1 MPATKK
7 TKTKKATA
15 TAARKAKKP
24 AAPKSAGGKKARITK
39 PTRLA
44 KTPSPPKQTTVNI
57 TAAKG
62 RPMLS
67 WVGKR
72 PLRHVTAFPAQHI
85 ENFNPTGEPVG
96 KGGLLFHGDNKE
108 VLAYLLAN
116 GFRGKINLI
125 YIDPPFDSG
134 ADYVRNVSLRG
145 AKGTTKLDGESY
157 TLGEQIQYTDI
168 WANDSYL
175 QFMFERLLLMKELLH
190 ENGSIY
196 VHCDPT
202 RSHHLRCLME
212 EVFGPDRFVNEVV
225 WKRSNPHGNQ
235 TTSYGSIHDTLLFFT
250 KGEDYYWNPQFDE
263 HDQVYLD
270 AFYRFKEPKTG
281 RRYRLGPLNN
291 FAGVNRPNLTYDW
304 NGFYRTWRYTKE
316 RMMDLEKAGRLVYS
330 SSGLA
335 TQKLYLDEMK
345 GVPPQDL
352 WLNIKLDQSAYPT
365 QKPEDL
371 LKRVIESSC
380 PQDGLVL
387 DCFHGSGTTAA
398 VAQMLG
404 RRWIGC
410 DINKG
415 AIQTTVKRL
424 QIVITEQIEAAKQV
438 GRQKNLIA
446 DDTEKSPPPAQ
457 LSFAVHR
464 VNDYDLAIQHNE
476 AVNLACEHI
485 GITRTRSDSFFD
497 GSIGQRLAKII
508 PFGHPLSVPDL
519 EDLKKEL
526 SARPNEERDVVMV
539 CLGKELTV
547 DAWLADWNRLR
558 KRGDVPNKIE
568 IIELRTDPKYGKF
581 IAHQPARAK
590 VDIARKAGKLVVE
603 IKDFISPSII
613 ERLQSQAG
621 LLQPK
626 IDDWRAMVDCVM
638 IDPAHD
644 GKVFNIAFA
653 DVPEKKTD
661 FVQARY
667 ELDAPKDK
675 TTVAVKIT
683 DMLGEEVVI
692 TKEI

>member
-7 TKTKKATA
+7 NKKATA
-15 TAARKAKKP
+15 PAARKAKKP
-24 AAPKSAGGKKARITK
+24 AASKSAGGKKARTTK
-39 PTRLA
+39 PTPA
-44 KTPSPPKQTTVNI
+44 AETPAPPKQTTVNI
-57 TAAKG
+57 TEAKG

-85 ENFNPTGEPVG
+85 ESFNPVSEPAD

-108 VLAYLLAN
+108 VMAHLLAN
-116 GFRGKINLI
+116 GYRGQINLF

-134 ADYVRNVSLRG
+134 ANYVRKVSLRG
-145 AKGTTKLDGESY
+145 PKSITKFDGETY

-168 WANDSYL
+168 WANDNYL
-175 QFMFERLLLMKELLH
+175 QFMYERLMMMKELLADDGAIYLHCDSEKGHFLKCIMDEIFGSSCFIH
-190 ENGSIY
+190 EVIWYYSNKITDSQKRIFQRSHDNILGYSKSKSFKWNTPFEKRPETVRNKKVIKVDGRRVNARDEQGKLIY
-196 VHCDPT
+196 VETDVKAMLDVWDIPIIGS
-202 RSHHLRCLME
+202 RAE
-212 EVFGPDRFVNEVV
+212 ERAE
-225 WKRSNPHGNQ
+225 
-235 TTSYGSIHDTLLFFT
+235 
-250 KGEDYYWNPQFDE
+250 
-263 HDQVYLD
+263 
-270 AFYRFKEPKTG
+270 
-281 RRYRLGPLNN
+281 
-291 FAGVNRPNLTYDW
+291 
-304 NGFYRTWRYTKE
+304 
-316 RMMDLEKAGRLVYS
+316 
-330 SSGLA
+330 
-335 TQKLYLDEMK
+335 
-345 GVPPQDL
+345 
-352 WLNIKLDQSAYPT
+352 YPT
-365 QKPEDL
+365 QKPEAII
-371 LKRVIESSC
+371 KRLIQAHTN
-380 PQDGLVL
+380 PG
-387 DCFHGSGTTAA
+387 DCVADIFLGSGTTVD
-398 VAQMLG
+398 VAQIFG

-415 AIQTTVKRL
+415 AIQTTAKRL
-424 QIVITEQIEAAKQV
+424 QNIIAAQIESQKAKRKQ
-438 GRQKNLIA
+438 QDLIA
-446 DDTEKSPPPAQ
+446 EDKEKLTPPAQ

-497 GSIGQRLAKII
+497 GSIGQRLAKNV

-526 SARPNEERDVVMV
+526 EARPDEERGIVVV
-539 CLGKELTV
+539 CLGKELAV
-547 DAWLADWNRLR
+547 EAWLEEWNRFR
-558 KRGDVPNKIE
+558 KRRAGEHLAKSEPNKIE
-568 IIELRTDPKYGKF
+568 VIELRTDPKYGKF

-590 VDIARKAGKLVVE
+590 VDIARKADKLVVE

-638 IDPAHD
+638 IDPAHN
-644 GKVFNIAFA
+644 GKVFNIALA

-667 ELDAPKDK
+667 ELDAPKGK

-683 DMLGEEVVI
+683 DMLGEEVVV

>member
-15 TAARKAKKP
+15 IPARKAKKP
-24 AAPKSAGGKKARITK
+24 VAPKSAGGKKARATK
-39 PTRLA
+39 ETPTA
-44 KTPSPPKQTTVNI
+44 ETPTPPKQTTVNI

-72 PLRHVTAFPAQHI
+72 PLRLVTSFPAQHV
-85 ENFNPTGEPVG
+85 ESFNPTGEPTD

-108 VLAYLLAN
+108 VLAHLLAN
-116 GFRGKINLI
+116 GYRGSVNLI
-125 YIDPPFDSG
+125 YIDPPYDSG
-134 ADYVRNVSLRG
+134 ADYVRKVSLRG
-145 AKGTTKLDGESY
+145 PKGSTKLDGETY
-157 TLGEQIQYTDI
+157 ALGEQIQYTDI
-168 WANDSYL
+168 WANDNYL
-175 QFMFERLLLMKELLH
+175 QFMYERLMLLKELLSSTGSIYLHCDWHKDHVLRLLL
-190 ENGSIY
+190 
-196 VHCDPT
+196 D
-202 RSHHLRCLME
+202 
-212 EVFGPDRFVNEVV
+212 EVFGPDNFVNEII
-225 WKRSNPHGNQ
+225 WWYYDKMPTGGNALDRQ
-235 TTSYGSIHDTLLFFT
+235 HDIILQYRKGDTLIANPVLELRENPNRKREIRQKIDGKMIRVRDESGKQVFA
-250 KGEDYYWNPQFDE
+250 EDNPYKRCADVWRMTLE
-263 HDQVYLD
+263 NSM
-270 AFYRFKEPKTG
+270 AAERS
-281 RRYRLGPLNN
+281 
-291 FAGVNRPNLTYDW
+291 
-304 NGFYRTWRYTKE
+304 GF
-316 RMMDLEKAGRLVYS
+316 
-330 SSGLA
+330 
-335 TQKLYLDEMK
+335 
-345 GVPPQDL
+345 
-352 WLNIKLDQSAYPT
+352 PT
-365 QKPEDL
+365 QKPLGL
-371 LKRVIESSC
+371 LERVIQAGSN
-380 PQDGLVL
+380 PGDIVL
-387 DCFHGSGTTAA
+387 DIFLGSGTTAA
-398 VAQMLG
+398 VAQKLG

-424 QIVITEQIEAAKQV
+424 EGIITDQIGAAKQA
-438 GRQKNLIA
+438 GQQKDLIA
-446 DDTEKSPPPAQ
+446 DDKEKPPTPAQ

-519 EDLKKEL
+519 EDLKREL
-526 SARPNEERDVVMV
+526 SARPNEERDVVVV

-590 VDIARKAGKLVVE
+590 VDIVRKADKLVVE

-644 GKVFNIAFA
+644 GKVFNIALA

-667 ELDAPKDK
+667 ELAAPKGK

-692 TKEI
+692 TKEV